1 VVDAFGITEPRVFT
15 TPLRPLTP
23 KTSRGFEVIKFA
35 EDVLRVDLLPWQE
48 WLLIHLLE
56 LNPDGTLRFR
66 KALVIVG
73 RQNGK
78 TLIGAV
84 LAAFWVYVDAGRW
97 PSQLR
102 EFDFVVVGAAQKLD
116 IAMKPWKQVRRWG
129 APDDVKIGIAPDRVP
144 MLQEFT
150 YPPRTTNGE
159 TELRTHG
166 GATYLPRTFDGAR
179 GHSAARLM
187 LDELRQQYDYEGWSA
202 IEKSANAM
210 FDSLLVA
217 FSNAG
222 TARSRVLRDVR
233 DIAHE
238 GVDDP
243 DTEWFV
249 AEWSAK
255 PGATLHDPES
265 FRQANPS
272 AGHRPGMT
280 IAGLMRTAAK
290 AREQNVERIEVL
302 GQWVT
307 SDIVPYLDIAEWAE
321 CADAPEV
328 DERGELVYRGSE
340 IAPGTRMMLGVDV
353 SGDRKM
359 SYLAI
364 AGHRADGLAHVEVIA
379 RMPNITTVV
388 EECEKVR
395 DATGVKEVA
404 LQGRGAPASD
414 LVEPLKRA
422 GFTVHEIA
430 NTALLNSAGRLHDAV
445 RENRLRHRAQPPLDM
460 AAENGTTR
468 PLSGMPVWDRE
479 KAPVDI
485 APIVAVTMA
494 HYALEQFPPEEKK
507 PIPPPPPQAT
517 TLDRARGSDVTR
529 GRRENLRTVQF

>member
-1 VVDAFGITEPRVFT
+1 MAGLAFGITEPRVWT
-15 TPLRPLTP
+15 KPLVAKLTP
-23 KTSRGFEVIKFA
+23 KTSRGFEVIDFA
-35 EDVLRVDLLPWQE
+35 RDVLHVKLLPWQE
-48 WLLIHLLE
+48 WLLIHMLE

-66 KALVIVG
+66 KALIIVG

-84 LAAFWVYVDAGRW
+84 LAAFWIYVDAGRW
-97 PSQLR
+97 PDKLR
-102 EFDFVVVGAAQKLD
+102 EFDFIVVGAAQKLD

-129 APDDVKIGIAPDRVP
+129 APDDLKVGIAPDRVP
-144 MLQEFT
+144 MLQDFT

-159 TELRTHG
+159 TELKTLG

-210 FDSLLVA
+210 FDSLLVC

-222 TARSRVLRDVR
+222 TARSRVLKDVR
-233 DIAHE
+233 SIAHD

-243 DTEWFV
+243 ETEWFIG
-249 AEWSAK
+249 EWSA
-255 PGATLHDPES
+255 DPDAELDDEHA
-265 FRQANPS
+265 FAQANPS
-272 AGHRPGMT
+272 AGYLPGMT
-280 IAGLMRTAAK
+280 IKGLMKTAADS
-290 AREQNVERIEVL
+290 REKNVEKIEVL

-307 SDIVPYLDIAEWAE
+307 AEIVPYLDFGAWAA

-328 DERGELVYRGSE
+328 DERGVLVYEGST
-340 IAPGTRMMLGVDV
+340 IQDGARRVLGVDV

-359 SYLAI
+359 SYI
-364 AGHRADGLAHVEVIA
+364 AVAGLRDDELAHVEVIA
-379 RMPNITTVV
+379 QRPNMLWVV
-388 EECEKVR
+388 EYLEKVR
-395 DATGVKEVA
+395 EKTGIAEVA
-404 LQGRGAPASD
+404 LQGRGAPVSD

-430 NTALLNSAGRLHDAV
+430 GTPFLNTAGRLHDAV
-445 RENRLRHRAQPPLDM
+445 RDGRVRHRAQPTLDM

-468 PLSGMPVWDRE
+468 QLNGMPVWDRE

-485 APIVAVTMA
+485 APLIAVTV
-494 HYALEQFPPEEKK
+494 ALYTLLSVDPEPEQISAYTVVDGEEPK
-507 PIPPPPPQAT
+507 
-517 TLDRARGSDVTR
+517 DWW
-529 GRRENLRTVQF
+529 